1 MRLGVGLGCA
11 LLVVG
16 CVGPH
21 SSGALWAQQDVEQ
34 ETAMFKLGD
43 AQRAAQA
50 EAFELALADRDLA
63 AERARIVA
71 GLADCPGS
79 ARTPLTISSGD
90 RVRDTIRVRAEADAA
105 RMGSL
110 AQIALADWR
119 LRRAQA
125 SGEARWCDAARQA
138 LTSPVAEPAQSDVL
152 TELGDAVVSRESPSG
167 APDQD
172 SAPAP
177 GNRSANVTLSN
188 YALGFV
194 DTVQAASPL
203 PQYLAAVYGGTL
215 VRKPAPPG
223 TGGRSPQALVD
234 DLAPSHPDW
243 EPDALY
249 AALVAQ

>member
-16 CVGPH
+16 CAGPH
-21 SSGALWAQQDVEQ
+21 STGALWAQQDVEQ

-50 EAFELALADRDLA
+50 RAFELALADRDLA
-63 AERARIVA
+63 AEQARIDTA
-71 GLADCPGS
+71 LADCPGS
-79 ARTPLTISSGD
+79 ARTPLALSSGD
-90 RVRDTIRVRAEADAA
+90 RVRDTIRLRAEGDAT
-105 RMGSL
+105 RLGSV

-125 SGEARWCDAARQA
+125 TGEPGWCDAARQA
-138 LTSPVAEPAQSDVL
+138 LNSPIPEADKPDLL
-152 TELGDAVVSRESPSG
+152 TELGDATVSRDPQG
-167 APDQD
+167 TAPVAD
-172 SAPAP
+172 S
-177 GNRSANVTLSN
+177 NWSDNVTLSN

-194 DTVQAASPL
+194 DTVVAASPL

-215 VRKPAPPG
+215 VRKPAPPD
-223 TGGRSPQALVD
+223 TGGRSPQAIVD
-234 DLAPSHPDW
+234 DLAPSYPGW

-249 AALVAQ
+249 AALTAQ